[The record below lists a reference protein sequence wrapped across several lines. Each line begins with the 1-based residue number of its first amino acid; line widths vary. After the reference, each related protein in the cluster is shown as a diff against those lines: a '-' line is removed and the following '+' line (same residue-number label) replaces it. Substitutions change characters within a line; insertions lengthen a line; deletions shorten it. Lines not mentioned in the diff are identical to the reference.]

1 MVGAIGGL
9 TSVQPDR
16 SLAEIQ
22 IGEQR
27 MNTFNQRVSTV
38 RSESD
43 RIGQYL
49 STLSAA
55 SLDHPSACEG
65 WRVCDVVA
73 HLTWAVDMYAGNIT
87 RGAKGDSSPTEG
99 MPPAGGGDQTARLR
113 LNAQRAIDL
122 RDQLGDQL
130 LSAFSSKCG
139 ELDQVLAELGPDD
152 REKPCYHPAAVIPMR
167 TYVDLRLTELSVH
180 EWDLRSRLEPS
191 AHISAES
198 MPAVI
203 DLVPMFV
210 VGRLFQ
216 PGSRLT
222 KTGRYRF
229 EMTGAGAGTLDIV
242 VEGGK
247 ARSEPTGSTAADVTF
262 QCEAETFALVAY
274 GRTSMDAAIR
284 DGLVAVQGARD
295 LAAQFD

>member
-1 MVGAIGGL
+1 M
-9 TSVQPDR
+9 T
-16 SLAEIQ
+16 
-22 IGEQR
+22 
-27 MNTFNQRVSTV
+27 TFSQRVATV

-49 STLSAA
+49 ATLSAA
-55 SLDHPSACEG
+55 SLSHPSACEG

-73 HLTWAVDMYAGNIT
+73 HLTLAVDMYAGNIA
-87 RGAKGDSSPTEG
+87 RGAGGDSSPPEG
-99 MPPAGGGDQTARLR
+99 MPPAGGGDQTARQR

-130 LSAFSSKCG
+130 LPAFDSKCG
-139 ELDQVLAELGPDD
+139 ELDQVLAGLGPDGW
-152 REKPCYHPAAVIPMR
+152 EKPCYHPAAVIQAR

-180 EWDLRSRLEPS
+180 EWDIRSRLEPS

-198 MPAVI
+198 MPAVM
-203 DLVPMFV
+203 DLVPTFV

-222 KTGRYRF
+222 GTARYRF
-229 EMTGAGAGTLDIV
+229 ELTGAGPGTLDIV
-242 VEGGK
+242 IEGGR
-247 ARSEPTGSTAADVTF
+247 ARVETPANATVPSQSDVTF
-262 QCEAETFALVAY
+262 QCDAETFALVAY
-274 GRTSMDAAIR
+274 GRMNMAGAVK
-284 DGLVAVQGARD
+284 DGLVAVQGSQD